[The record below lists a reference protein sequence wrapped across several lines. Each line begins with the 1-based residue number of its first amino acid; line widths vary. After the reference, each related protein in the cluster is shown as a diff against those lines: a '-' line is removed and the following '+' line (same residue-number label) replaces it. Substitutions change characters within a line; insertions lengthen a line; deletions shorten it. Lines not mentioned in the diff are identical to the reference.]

1 MLQKDES
8 KEHVEEWSNKHEA
21 EVQESD
27 TLIEK
32 FQNRIKELKG
42 KENKEWKAEEDQI
55 EEKCIQQR

>member
-42 KENKEWKAEEDQI
+42 KENKE
-55 EEKCIQQR
+55 